1 MSLHYLLFSNK
12 SHTTCAV
19 TPAKHSPH
27 AFLLCSIFSF
37 LSVTSALFSHFL
49 ISILCSSE
57 QRVRISS
64 RKEECLI
71 LHVLHVLQLYISL
84 AWRRVFLSQRSGCL
98 GRVLG
103 TIQRERI
110 TGLTGLTRE
119 TTPSPPF
126 FPFSLCLSLCH
137 ITNSPCLKQHNNNAD
152 IA

>member
-103 TIQRERI
+103 TIQRFLGKNNRSYRPHSGDN
-110 TGLTGLTRE
+110 TLSSFL
-119 TTPSPPF
+119 PF
-126 FPFSLCLSLCH
+126 LSLPFTMSH
-137 ITNSPCLKQHNNNAD
+137 H
-152 IA
+152 